1 MRKNSESKG
10 FTESEKNSA
19 QMKKD
24 APNKLKSLIRNQKI
38 EAGYKNSDREITHD
52 KVEELVDF
60 LRAHQA
66 EYAVETIDLILN
78 ALTIL
83 EQHPE
88 IGRLVQHHF
97 RELIIS
103 RGKKGYVALYEY
115 DQKSDV
121 VLVLAIR
128 HQREAGYH

>member
-1 MRKNSESKG
+1 MTRWLVSVDA
-10 FTESEKNSA
+10 A
-19 QMKKD
+19 QD
-24 APNKLKSLIRNQKI
+24 L
-38 EAGYKNSDREITHD
+38 
-52 KVEELVDF
+52 EELVDF
-60 LRAHQA
+60 FRTHQA

-78 ALTIL
+78 ALNIL

-103 RGKKGYVALYEY
+103 RGKTGYVALYEY
-115 DQKSDV
+115 DEAADM

>member
-1 MRKNSESKG
+1 MTRWLVSVDA
-10 FTESEKNSA
+10 A
-19 QMKKD
+19 QD
-24 APNKLKSLIRNQKI
+24 L
-38 EAGYKNSDREITHD
+38 
-52 KVEELVDF
+52 EELVDF
-60 LRAHQA
+60 LRTHQA
-66 EYAVETIDLILN
+66 DYAAETIDLILN

-88 IGRLVQHHF
+88 IGHLVQNHF

-103 RGKKGYVALYEY
+103 RGKTGYVALYEY
-115 DQKSDV
+115 DEAADM

>member
-1 MRKNSESKG
+1 MTRWLVSVDA
-10 FTESEKNSA
+10 A
-19 QMKKD
+19 QD
-24 APNKLKSLIRNQKI
+24 L
-38 EAGYKNSDREITHD
+38 
-52 KVEELVDF
+52 EEWVDF

-88 IGRLVQHHF
+88 IGRLVQNNF

-103 RGKKGYVALYEY
+103 RGKTGYVALYEY
-115 DQKSDV
+115 DEASDL

>member
-1 MRKNSESKG
+1 MTRWLVSIDA
-10 FTESEKNSA
+10 A
-19 QMKKD
+19 QD
-24 APNKLKSLIRNQKI
+24 L
-38 EAGYKNSDREITHD
+38 
-52 KVEELVDF
+52 EELVDF

-78 ALTIL
+78 ALNIL

-103 RGKKGYVALYEY
+103 RSETGYIALYEY
-115 DQKSDV
+115 DKDSDV
-121 VLVLAIR
+121 VLILAIR

>member
-1 MRKNSESKG
+1 MTRWLV
-10 FTESEKNSA
+10 SA
-19 QMKKD
+19 D
-24 APNKLKSLIRNQKI
+24 AAQDL
-38 EAGYKNSDREITHD
+38 EA
-52 KVEELVDF
+52 LVDF
-60 LRAHQA
+60 LSIHQA

-78 ALTIL
+78 ALNIL

-103 RGKKGYVALYEY
+103 RGKTGYVALYEY
-115 DQKSDV
+115 DEAADM

>member
-1 MRKNSESKG
+1 MTRWLVSVDA
-10 FTESEKNSA
+10 A
-19 QMKKD
+19 QD
-24 APNKLKSLIRNQKI
+24 L
-38 EAGYKNSDREITHD
+38 
-52 KVEELVDF
+52 EELVDF

-88 IGRLVQHHF
+88 IGRLVQNNF

-103 RGKKGYVALYEY
+103 RGKTGYVALYEY
-115 DQKSDV
+115 DEAVDM